1 MHATTGSFRRE
12 QSGQRRRP
20 DPAEARADA
29 AYGCVDW
36 YCYDTPLPPQNSP
49 QLAASPS
56 LGTLREPSLDAKA
69 VLGV

>member
-12 QSGQRRRP
+12 LPGERRLP
-20 DPAEARADA
+20 DAAGARADA

-36 YCYDTPLPPQNSP
+36 YCYDTPLPPQNSQ
-49 QLAASPS
+49 QLGASSS
-56 LGTLREPSLDAKA
+56 LGAPREPSLDVKA